1 MGANIIIFRINQ
13 IPTQLL
19 NNHKYSL
26 NCANIFMN
34 MRKTI
39 TIVAIAMLTLGISLS
54 AGAQSKNR
62 SADQE
67 AQELEK
73 IKRETTILKEGDK
86 AADFTGKRFAGGSF
100 KLGDQKGKVV
110 MLLFWGGWC
119 PPCRHELRPEN
130 LPATLKEFNGNQD
143 FVFQPIAYKDT
154 RATLEKFF
162 AGKEGKTIYSYL
174 KPLTLVDEDKSIFGL
189 YAKSGVPRCVII
201 GKNGVIA
208 YVGIGSSEEGLK
220 EVAQTLREELAK

>member
-34 MRKTI
+34 MRTTI

-100 KLGDQKGKVV
+100 KLADQKGKVV

-130 LPATLKEFNGNQD
+130 LPATPYM
-143 FVFQPIAYKDT
+143 QPALSSTAT
-154 RATLEKFF
+154 R
-162 AGKEGKTIYSYL
+162 I
-174 KPLTLVDEDKSIFGL
+174 
-189 YAKSGVPRCVII
+189 
-201 GKNGVIA
+201 
-208 YVGIGSSEEGLK
+208 SSSSRSPIRTQGRRLRSS
-220 EVAQTLREELAK
+220 LRERKARQYIHTSSR

>member
-1 MGANIIIFRINQ
+1 
-13 IPTQLL
+13 
-19 NNHKYSL
+19 
-26 NCANIFMN
+26 
-34 MRKTI
+34 MRKTV
-39 TIVAIAMLTLGISLS
+39 TIVAMMMLALGISLS

-86 AADFTGKRFAGGSF
+86 AADFTGKKFADGSF
-100 KLGDQKGKVV
+100 KLADQKGKVV
-110 MLLFWGGWC
+110 MLLFWGSWC

-130 LPATLKEFNGNQD
+130 LPATLKEFNGNPD

-154 RATLEKFF
+154 KASLEKFF
-162 AGKEGKTIYSYL
+162 AGEEGKTIYSYL
-174 KPLTLVDEDKSIFGL
+174 KPLTLVDEDKSIFEL

-201 GKNGVIA
+201 GKNGIIA
-208 YVGIGSSEEGLK
+208 YVGLGSTEEGLK
-220 EVAQTLREELAK
+220 EIAKTLRKELAK

>member
-100 KLGDQKGKVV
+100 KLADQKGKVV

-130 LPATLKEFNGNQD
+130 LPPRSRSSTTTRISSSSRS
-143 FVFQPIAYKDT
+143 PIRT
-154 RATLEKFF
+154 QGRRL
-162 AGKEGKTIYSYL
+162 
-174 KPLTLVDEDKSIFGL
+174 
-189 YAKSGVPRCVII
+189 R
-201 GKNGVIA
+201 
-208 YVGIGSSEEGLK
+208 SSS
-220 EVAQTLREELAK
+220 RERKARQYIHTSSR

>member
-1 MGANIIIFRINQ
+1 
-13 IPTQLL
+13 
-19 NNHKYSL
+19 
-26 NCANIFMN
+26 
-34 MRKTI
+34 MRKTV
-39 TIVAIAMLTLGISLS
+39 TIVAMMMLALGISLS
-54 AGAQSKNR
+54 AAAQGKNK
-62 SADQE
+62 AEDME
-67 AQELEK
+67 IEK
-73 IKRETTILKEGDK
+73 IKQESSLLKEGDK

-100 KLGDQKGKVV
+100 KLADQKGKVV

-130 LPATLKEFNGNQD
+130 LPATLKEFNGNPD

-154 RATLEKFF
+154 RASLEKFF
-162 AGKEGKTIYSYL
+162 AGEEGQTIYSYL

>member
-1 MGANIIIFRINQ
+1 M
-13 IPTQLL
+13 

-26 NCANIFMN
+26 NCANIYHEYEKDDYN
-34 MRKTI
+34 CCDCD
-39 TIVAIAMLTLGISLS
+39 ADAWHSLS
-54 AGAQSKNR
+54 AGAQNKNR

-100 KLGDQKGKVV
+100 KLADQKGKVV

-130 LPATLKEFNGNQD
+130 LPATLKEFNDNQD

-220 EVAQTLREELAK
+220 EVAQTLRKELAK

>member
-1 MGANIIIFRINQ
+1 
-13 IPTQLL
+13 
-19 NNHKYSL
+19 
-26 NCANIFMN
+26 
-34 MRKTI
+34 MRKYI
-39 TIVAIAMLTLGISLS
+39 HEYEKDDYNCCDCDADAWHFIIRR
-54 AGAQSKNR
+54 GAEQNR

-100 KLGDQKGKVV
+100 KLADQKGKVV

-174 KPLTLVDEDKSIFGL
+174 KPLTLIDEDKSIFGL

>member
-1 MGANIIIFRINQ
+1 
-13 IPTQLL
+13 
-19 NNHKYSL
+19 
-26 NCANIFMN
+26 

-62 SADQE
+62 SAAQE

-86 AADFTGKRFAGGSF
+86 AADFTGKKFADGSF
-100 KLGDQKGKVV
+100 RLADQKGKVV
-110 MLLFWGGWC
+110 MLLFWGSWC

-130 LPATLKEFNGNQD
+130 LPAILKEFNGNPD

-154 RATLEKFF
+154 KASLEKFF
-162 AGKEGKTIYSYL
+162 AGEEGKTIYSYL
-174 KPLTLVDEDKSIFGL
+174 KPLTLVDEDKGIFEL

-201 GKNGVIA
+201 GKNGIIA
-208 YVGIGSSEEGLK
+208 YVGLGSTEEGLK
-220 EVAQTLREELAK
+220 EIAKTLRKELAK

>member
-1 MGANIIIFRINQ
+1 
-13 IPTQLL
+13 
-19 NNHKYSL
+19 
-26 NCANIFMN
+26 
-34 MRKTI
+34 
-39 TIVAIAMLTLGISLS
+39 MLTLGISLS

-100 KLGDQKGKVV
+100 KLADQKGKVV

-130 LPATLKEFNGNQD
+130 LPATLKEFNGNPD

-154 RATLEKFF
+154 KASLEKFF
-162 AGKEGKTIYSYL
+162 AGEEGKTIYSYL
-174 KPLTLVDEDKSIFGL
+174 KPLTLVDEDKSIFEL

-201 GKNGVIA
+201 GKNGIIA
-208 YVGIGSSEEGLK
+208 YVGLGSTEEGLK
-220 EVAQTLREELAK
+220 EIAKTLRKELAK

>member
-1 MGANIIIFRINQ
+1 
-13 IPTQLL
+13 
-19 NNHKYSL
+19 
-26 NCANIFMN
+26 MN

-54 AGAQSKNR
+54 AGAQNKNR

-86 AADFTGKRFAGGSF
+86 AADFTGKRFADGSF
-100 KLGDQKGKVV
+100 KLADQKGKVV

-130 LPATLKEFNGNQD
+130 LPATLKEFNDNQD
-143 FVFQPIAYKDT
+143 FVF
-154 RATLEKFF
+154 
-162 AGKEGKTIYSYL
+162 
-174 KPLTLVDEDKSIFGL
+174 
-189 YAKSGVPRCVII
+189 
-201 GKNGVIA
+201 
-208 YVGIGSSEEGLK
+208 
-220 EVAQTLREELAK
+220 

>member
-1 MGANIIIFRINQ
+1 
-13 IPTQLL
+13 
-19 NNHKYSL
+19 
-26 NCANIFMN
+26 

-54 AGAQSKNR
+54 ATAQSKNR
-62 SADQE
+62 SVDQE

-86 AADFTGKRFAGGSF
+86 AADFTGKKFADGSF
-100 KLGDQKGKVV
+100 KLADQKGKVV
-110 MLLFWGGWC
+110 MLLFWGSWC

-130 LPATLKEFNGNQD
+130 LLATLKEFNGNPD

-154 RATLEKFF
+154 RASLEKFF
-162 AGKEGKTIYSYL
+162 AGEEGQTIYSYL
-174 KPLTLVDEDKSIFGL
+174 KPLTLVDEDKGIFEL

-208 YVGIGSSEEGLK
+208 YVGLGSTEAGLK
-220 EVAQTLREELAK
+220 EIAGTLRKELAK